1 MAWQALLYKRVLLST
16 FWLFI
21 LPIALDVGPPVQPGA
36 RERLQAIYV
45 AAVGVREATGNNDG
59 LEVEVYLA
67 TTNLGPGYP
76 WCAAFVSWVFEQEG
90 YDQPRTP
97 WTPALFPSK
106 RIVWPGKGQTPELSD
121 VFGIYISS
129 KKRIGHA
136 GFVEKWGEH
145 FVIGI
150 EGNTNPAGSHEGDG
164 VYRRR
169 RRTKTIHR
177 VADWVE
183 NNDRNQSFKK

>member
-1 MAWQALLYKRVLLST
+1 MAWQALLYKRVLLGT
-16 FWLFI
+16 LWLFI
-21 LPIALDVGPPVQPGA
+21 LPIALDVSEPAKPDA
-36 RERLQAIYV
+36 RKRLQAVY
-45 AAVGVREATGNNDG
+45 AAEVGVREATGNNDG
-59 LEVEVYLA
+59 LEVEAYLA
-67 TTNLGPGYP
+67 TTNLGAGYP

-97 WTPALFPSK
+97 WTPALFPNK
-106 RIVWPGKGQTPELSD
+106 RNIWPAREQIPQVSD

-129 KKRIGHA
+129 KKRIAHA
-136 GFVEKWGEH
+136 GFVEQWGEH
-145 FVIGI
+145 FVVTV

-177 VADWVE
+177 VSDWI
-183 NNDRNQSFKK
+183 NDNKKSNQ